1 MFICHSYL
9 FFCELLL
16 MSSIH
21 FFSLLKYL
29 SSLFICKKAFYTKG
43 IAFLSAVYVESIFSW
58 LWFIL
63 QFQNCIFHL

>member
-43 IAFLSAVYVESIFSW
+43 IAFLSAV
-58 LWFIL
+58 
-63 QFQNCIFHL
+63 